1 MLIFCKQAFAS
12 ILFMNE
18 IDKNLFEGCLDYQSL
33 TDCDIHAAA
42 WKDLEIMVLDRYQQ
56 RKRCALQN

>member
-1 MLIFCKQAFAS
+1 
-12 ILFMNE
+12 MNE